1 MDGTAPDR
9 SDPPAGELPGAGAGP
24 ASPLPEPAAPPPP
37 RASAG
42 GFFAVALLLYLVPGA
57 LAQARHLGAGLAW
70 TQLFAFLLP
79 AAAAAAGANLRPGAF
94 LLLARRPTLAQ
105 VGLGL
110 LAGTAGFAAAGSLV
124 ALWSLL
130 LPPAWV
136 EAYDIGRLFE
146 GPLARRVAMVALTAL
161 LAPLCEELAFRGYLQ
176 SALRLR
182 LGDGAALGLG
192 AALFAAMHLNPVS
205 LPGLLLLGLLFAWLA
220 LRSGSIW
227 PAVAAH
233 LANNGISSVLAA
245 TGLAEGAPSAV
256 PLGALLGPLAFSAGG
271 LAAVLGAFRLATPA
285 PPPALD
291 AAVARD
297 PARPGA
303 GFRWSRLPAGYQ
315 LWAALG
321 GLALALILAWR

>member
-9 SDPPAGELPGAGAGP
+9 SDPPAGQAPAAGAGP
-24 ASPLPEPAAPPPP
+24 VPQPPDPAPPP

-79 AAAAAAGANLRPGAF
+79 AAAGAAGANLRPGAF
-94 LLLARRPTLAQ
+94 LLLARRPTFAQ
-105 VGLGL
+105 VGLGF
-110 LAGTAGFAAAGSLV
+110 LAGVAGFAAAGSLV

-136 EAYDIGRLFE
+136 EAHDIGRLFE
-146 GPLARRVAMVALTAL
+146 GPAARRAAMVALTAL
-161 LAPLCEELAFRGYLQ
+161 LAPACEEIAFRGYLQ

-182 LGDGAALGLG
+182 LTDRNALGLG

-205 LPGLLLLGLLFAWLA
+205 LPGLLLLGLLFGWLA
-220 LRSGSIW
+220 LRSGSVW

-245 TGLAEGAPSAV
+245 TGLADGVPSAV
-256 PLGALLGPLAFSAGG
+256 PPGALLGPLAFSAGG
-271 LAAVLGAFRLATPA
+271 LAAVLGAFRLAAPA

-291 AAVARD
+291 AAVPLDA
-297 PARPGA
+297 ARPAA
-303 GFRWSRLPAGYQ
+303 GFRWSGLPAGYL